1 MFVLNMPLGQNQAS
15 MIIIMPY
22 YLEPLERLE
31 KLLTRAQVDTWVGK
45 MENTAV
51 AISMPK
57 VSMEVSHN
65 LQVRC
70 PHTSINRFKEKKKR
84 ERCDGMSRQCQAMQ
98 GQNIGKCQKTI
109 SVIVNNSPFFFLET
123 SCNSGADGGR
133 QGQGGPV

>member
-31 KLLTRAQVDTWVGK
+31 KLLTRAQVDTWVSK

-65 LQVRC
+65 LQVRR
-70 PHTSINRFKEKKKR
+70 PHTSIN
-84 ERCDGMSRQCQAMQ
+84 
-98 GQNIGKCQKTI
+98 
-109 SVIVNNSPFFFLET
+109 
-123 SCNSGADGGR
+123 
-133 QGQGGPV
+133 